1 MDPKNTQQNTPK
13 PPAPPA
19 PLPPNEGQRLENIV
33 GFIETVSAAP
43 TGVPKTFWDSIKNY
57 SNGGTY
63 RLYVYVQGVGWKYT
77 ALT

>member
-1 MDPKNTQQNTPK
+1 MIDANKKPNTPM
-13 PPAPPA
+13 PPSPPA
-19 PLPPNEGQRLENIV
+19 PLPPNEGQRLEQLV
-33 GFIETVSAAP
+33 GFIETVSTAP

>member
-1 MDPKNTQQNTPK
+1 MPPKNTQPNNIPIQKPLGEDPK
-13 PPAPPA
+13 
-19 PLPPNEGQRLENIV
+19 RVENLL
-33 GFIETVSAAP
+33 GFIETVSTAP